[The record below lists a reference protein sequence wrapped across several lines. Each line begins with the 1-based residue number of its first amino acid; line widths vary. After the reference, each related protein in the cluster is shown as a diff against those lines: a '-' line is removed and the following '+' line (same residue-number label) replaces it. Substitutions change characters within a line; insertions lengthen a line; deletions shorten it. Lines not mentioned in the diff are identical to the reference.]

1 MKKGHETVRM
11 WTRIG
16 AIAGAIGFLAF
27 GVVPGFYFGSY
38 GALIL
43 MSHLF
48 GSVQPTVLLRVATA
62 AGIVLGVT
70 CVGFMS
76 IVVGSILG
84 TAIGYAARA
93 LTASLKEKAPAEAGT
108 ASAKTE

>member
-11 WTRIG
+11 WTKIG
-16 AIAGAIGFLAF
+16 AVIGAIGFLAF
-27 GVVPGFYFGSY
+27 GVLPGFYFGSY

-48 GSVQPTVLLRVATA
+48 GSVQPTVLVRVATA
-62 AGIVLGVT
+62 AGIILGVT

-84 TAIGYAARA
+84 TAVGYGVRA
-93 LTASLKEKAPAEAGT
+93 VTVTVKEKAPAEANT

>member
-1 MKKGHETVRM
+1 MKKGNETVRM
-11 WTRIG
+11 WTKIG
-16 AIAGAIGFLAF
+16 AVVGAIGFLAF

-43 MSHLF
+43 FNHLL
-48 GSVQPTVLLRVATA
+48 GSVQPTVLVRVATA
-62 AGIVLGVT
+62 AGIILGVT

-84 TAIGYAARA
+84 TAVGYGVRA
-93 LTASLKEKAPAEAGT
+93 VTASAKEKAPAETGN
-108 ASAKTE
+108 ASAKAE

>member
-16 AIAGAIGFLAF
+16 AVVGAIGFLAF
-27 GVVPGFYFGSY
+27 GVVPAFYFGSY

-48 GSVQPTVLLRVATA
+48 GSVQPTVLVRIATA
-62 AGIVLGVT
+62 AGIILGVT
-70 CVGFMS
+70 CTGFMS

-84 TAIGYAARA
+84 TAVGYGVRA
-93 LTASLKEKAPAEAGT
+93 VTVTAKEEAPAESGT
-108 ASAKTE
+108 ASVKAE

>member
-1 MKKGHETVRM
+1 MKKGHDTVRM
-11 WTRIG
+11 WTKIG

-27 GVVPGFYFGSY
+27 GLVPGFYFGSY

-48 GSVQPTVLLRVATA
+48 GSVQPTVVVRVATA
-62 AGIVLGVT
+62 AGIVLGIT

-76 IVVGSILG
+76 IVVGAILG
-84 TAIGYAARA
+84 TAVGYGARA
-93 LTASLKEKAPAEAGT
+93 VTTPVKEKAPAEAAH
-108 ASAKTE
+108 ASVKAE